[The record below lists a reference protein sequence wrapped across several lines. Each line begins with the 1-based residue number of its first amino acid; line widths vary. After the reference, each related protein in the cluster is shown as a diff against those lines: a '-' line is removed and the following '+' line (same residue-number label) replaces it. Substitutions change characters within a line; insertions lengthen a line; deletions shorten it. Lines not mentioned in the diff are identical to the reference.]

1 MSVRSSSTRRRARSS
16 GSPPAMGS
24 SVASTVSLPRFDPD
38 AGSTAWSVSTSSAR
52 SDSSSTPGVASRDT
66 SPDVVTFGSS
76 VGALV
81 DDHESSGSENDSS
94 WSCLMGSAGSAP
106 GSVVSGAFSP
116 ATRAAAS
123 RSASVM
129 DGTVPSSAG
138 ASEVS
143 GVPQVQVNSSVEAS
157 AFAVSGRVDGDEDAS
172 SRLSTTNTRGSSDD
186 DGSVVTSSPSPGTDV
201 GDS

>member
-1 MSVRSSSTRRRARSS
+1 MSVRSSSMRRRARSS
-16 GSPPAMGS
+16 GSSPPAMGS

-38 AGSTAWSVSTSSAR
+38 AGSTAWSVSTCSAR
-52 SDSSSTPGVASRDT
+52 SDSSSTPGVDSRDR

-94 WSCLMGSAGSAP
+94 WSCLMGSAGSVA
-106 GSVVSGAFSP
+106 SGAFSP

-138 ASEVS
+138 ASEAS

-157 AFAVSGRVDGDEDAS
+157 AFAVSDRVDGDEDAS

-186 DGSVVTSSPSPGTDV
+186 GGSVVTSSPSPGTGV